1 MQHNKRKIFRYLIPV
16 LLVLA
21 YVTYTSYSAMGQD
34 HAVQTTTDSLS
45 HEHTHAAGDDHSH
58 ATADA
63 HAEPAHEEG
72 KVDAGKLIME
82 HIADAHD
89 WHIATIGHSH
99 ISIPLPIIIKDDS
112 GVKMFMSSKFEH
124 GHASYEGYKLE
135 EGKIVAVNAD
145 GSINEAAS
153 FYDISITKN
162 VASMLISVLVLCWI
176 MFSVASS
183 YGKNKGKAPK
193 GLANLIEMAIL
204 FIRDEV
210 AKPSIGPKYQKFL
223 PYLLTIFFFI
233 FINNLLGLIPIF
245 PGGAN
250 VTGNIAITLVL
261 AIFTFVITSING
273 NSTYWGHIFMPP
285 GVPKALWIL
294 LIPIEI
300 IGMLNKPIVL
310 MIRLFANITAGHIII
325 LGFFS
330 LIFIFGAMNQ
340 GLGLGVSVLSVAF
353 TVFMN
358 FLELLVAFLQAY
370 VFTLLS
376 ALYFGSAVEEHHHEE
391 HH

>member
-1 MQHNKRKIFRYLIPV
+1 MQYNKRKIFSYLMQV
-16 LLVLA
+16 FLLVSYLVFTSSSALA
-21 YVTYTSYSAMGQD
+21 QD
-34 HAVQTTTDSLS
+34 HEN
-45 HEHTHAAGDDHSH
+45 HEHAAHDS
-58 ATADA
+58 A
-63 HAEPAHEEG
+63 HMVESNTQAHVESAHQTESHEEG

-89 WHIATIGHSH
+89 WHIATIGHTH
-99 ISIPLPIIIKDDS
+99 ISIPLPIIIKDNE
-112 GVKMFMSSKFEH
+112 GIKMFLSSKFKH
-124 GHASYEGYKLE
+124 GHEAYQGYMLE
-135 EGKIVAVNAD
+135 EGKIVAVNED
-145 GSINEAAS
+145 GSINHEAS

-162 VASMLISVLVLCWI
+162 VASMLISVIVLCWI

-183 YGKNKGKAPK
+183 YTRNKGKAPK
-193 GLANLIEMAIL
+193 GLANLIEMAVL

-210 AKPSIGPKYQKFL
+210 AKPSIGPKYAKFL

-273 NSTYWGHIFMPP
+273 NKSYWGHIFMPP

-294 LIPIEI
+294 LVPIEI